1 MLYVSKYVCA
11 YERRNIGRYARPVV
25 RSAQHVVIV
34 IAHYPGLE
42 NVFQP
47 RDVLHGNSEISVAV
61 INDFDLQRRA

>member
-1 MLYVSKYVCA
+1 M
-11 YERRNIGRYARPVV
+11 YARPVV
-25 RSAQHVVIV
+25 CSAQHVVIV

-61 INDFDLQRRA
+61 INDFDLQRRAWWK